1 MWAISTLKRNL
12 STCPKNCGILSHSWP
27 IWSKRSWFYIWNI
40 FYQNYL
46 DIDTLTSCQG
56 CQNSLL
62 TILRQL
68 NFSEHV
74 FKHNT
79 GHSHLLLQSLCGSH
93 CNKAQTFEW
102 RKSGPLRLASACICR
117 PLSFTSN
124 WTYCVAKTLQAL
136 AHIFVCHVHSLGT
149 PDCLLILCLSDSS
162 LAFDN

>member
-79 GHSHLLLQSLCGSH
+79 GHSHLLLQSLCGS
-93 CNKAQTFEW
+93 
-102 RKSGPLRLASACICR
+102 LATKPR
-117 PLSFTSN
+117 PLSGGN
-124 WTYCVAKTLQAL
+124 QAL
-136 AHIFVCHVHSLGT
+136 QDWLLPASVGPFPSHPTGPTVLPKFFRLWPTSLCAMSIVLEHLTASSFFVC
-149 PDCLLILCLSDSS
+149 LIPL
-162 LAFDN
+162 